1 MQAGHSLLA
10 SYCPLPA
17 LGILCDDEGRP
28 WQDGGEGLLLCA
40 NISEWAGEAQAV
52 CLESLIGGCGSA
64 LKNGVMHLGG
74 AEPGVL
80 ASGFSSGLCLALSL
94 VPISEPQHSHL

>member
-64 LKNGVMHLGG
+64 LKNGVMHWEG
-74 AEPGVL
+74 
-80 ASGFSSGLCLALSL
+80 LSL
-94 VPISEPQHSHL
+94 GSWRLGSHLGSALHFL

>member
-1 MQAGHSLLA
+1 MN
-10 SYCPLPA
+10 
-17 LGILCDDEGRP
+17 LC
-28 WQDGGEGLLLCA
+28 WQSTVSAFQYADY
-40 NISEWAGEAQAV
+40 ISEWAGEAQAV

-94 VPISEPQHSHL
+94 VPISEPQPSHL